1 MPTVEWVNARGVK
14 MIKHYTYD
22 KGGVSKANAR
32 AKSLREQGLKPKVV
46 HKTGVGYRNLGGS
59 KMKKVGNPFDGHTRK
74 DRKLHIRDIL
84 KSQKIIYKEMKYHL
98 R

>member
-32 AKSLREQGLKPKVV
+32 AKSLREQGLKPKVS
-46 HKTGVGYRNLGGS
+46 HKTGRGYKALGGG
-59 KMKKVGNPFDGHTRK
+59 KMKRVGSSAEGPSPPHTRTYK
-74 DRKLHIRDIL
+74 AHPSKRKK
-84 KSQKIIYKEMKYHL
+84 KSGRKS
-98 R
+98 

>member
-22 KGGVSKANAR
+22 KGGVAKANAR

-46 HKTGVGYRNLGGS
+46 HKTGVGYRSLGGG
-59 KMKKVGNPFDGHTRK
+59 KAKRVGSSAELSPPHTRTYK
-74 DRKLHIRDIL
+74 AHPSKRKK
-84 KSQKIIYKEMKYHL
+84 KSGRKS
-98 R
+98 